1 MKKIVIIERLTIF
14 NLLLVYFYKFFA
26 EKIYYREVAK
36 NLKKEWF
43 EKLLTNLGL
52 SCLTYSG
59 VNTRYLFNAFDI
71 RKDLEIKF
79 LKERIE
85 NNNQYLSFLRKY
97 EINSDKFKL
106 CIRGELQD
114 SHHVID
120 GQSLS
125 LIIKYKFLDKKK
137 VYYWPDRISSYLLL
151 KNYHKNLKVSSLL
164 IFLDI
169 FYMISSKIFFQIV
182 NRFKSR
188 LSSKK
193 TKQKIINKFINLK
206 DFNTAFFPHVGL
218 KYGNAY
224 VKNHF
229 YNNVKNSKL
238 NNKNLITIFRQ
249 PPDPFS
255 KRFLSFWNMP
265 SILIKDYKKKINPI
279 MIINFCKKISFRE
292 IFSCYNLILFFFI
305 SRTITKIEN
314 NLELFKNLPNLKIIF
329 CDFDVIFDSSILI
342 ACDIKKIKTLAI
354 QERYAMNT
362 LIRPLFFNYYFI
374 AGPKFEPFFK
384 DYGYIVD
391 KYFPIGTTKT
401 SLIRNKRK
409 LSMQSEYLRL
419 SKIKKKKILFIGT
432 MVMDKFYIMMEGESG
447 ASIQNNTSLITE
459 LINLSKRFRDF
470 HFILRFKSYSRL
482 ELLPP
487 EILSEIN
494 NSENIELDPDEKIN
508 IYDLLSLCDLAV
520 GRQSTLIEEC
530 ISDEIPAIVFD
541 ETNFFTNYNTYPL
554 NKLILIA
561 KNSRELNMYFDR
573 FYEGRSLYSPQTKQE
588 INKYILKNKND
599 LDFKSKLHNIL
610 EEII

>member
-1 MKKIVIIERLTIF
+1 
-14 NLLLVYFYKFFA
+14 
-26 EKIYYREVAK
+26 
-36 NLKKEWF
+36 
-43 EKLLTNLGL
+43 
-52 SCLTYSG
+52 
-59 VNTRYLFNAFDI
+59 
-71 RKDLEIKF
+71 
-79 LKERIE
+79 
-85 NNNQYLSFLRKY
+85 
-97 EINSDKFKL
+97 
-106 CIRGELQD
+106 
-114 SHHVID
+114 
-120 GQSLS
+120 
-125 LIIKYKFLDKKK
+125 
-137 VYYWPDRISSYLLL
+137 
-151 KNYHKNLKVSSLL
+151 
-164 IFLDI
+164 
-169 FYMISSKIFFQIV
+169 MISSKIFFQIV

-314 NLELFKNLPNLKIIF
+314 NLEFFKNLPNLKIIF

-470 HFILRFKSYSRL
+470 HFILRFKSYTRL

-530 ISDEIPAIVFD
+530 ISDEIPAIIFD

-554 NKLILIA
+554 NKLILTA